1 MRVMRENVVT
11 DELRLLPAR
20 AAQFVRRYP
29 VPPRGT
35 YAPELRISILGVLIH
50 CAAVRGEAFVAF
62 QLLRRCGLPGDY
74 YLHVDVVDEALMIL
88 DQFEVTEDACNHA
101 FGPNWRQVIRHAIDV
116 AEILH
121 SDFHSLTRTES
132 LVGSHRRLSAWI
144 AARGAAWEAGRIKS
158 WYRAQDAAWE
168 REYMDD
174 ATVRLDDRL
183 CADTAAAVRDA
194 AAAVAL
200 ADLVGTADFTRVH
213 YETLIAP
220 WCRARNDME
229 TTPVDLS
236 ERATTKATA
245 TSRPDRLC
253 AITAGVAAPTTL

>member
-50 CAAVRGEAFVAF
+50 CAAVRGEAFIAF

-116 AEILH
+116 A
-121 SDFHSLTRTES
+121 
-132 LVGSHRRLSAWI
+132 
-144 AARGAAWEAGRIKS
+144 
-158 WYRAQDAAWE
+158 
-168 REYMDD
+168 
-174 ATVRLDDRL
+174 
-183 CADTAAAVRDA
+183 
-194 AAAVAL
+194 
-200 ADLVGTADFTRVH
+200 
-213 YETLIAP
+213 
-220 WCRARNDME
+220 
-229 TTPVDLS
+229 
-236 ERATTKATA
+236 
-245 TSRPDRLC
+245 
-253 AITAGVAAPTTL
+253 